1 MSFLEILQ
9 LIAVIGTA
17 LTGLVSIIWPLS
29 VQDFTGLAV
38 EGGRGKTE
46 IRAILG
52 AVFLSLALT
61 AFFLEHSVS
70 YPMLGYTYLGIALV
84 RTISMF
90 VDGSVVQ
97 SNIISIGVE
106 IVFGIIL
113 IL

>member
-1 MSFLEILQ
+1 
-9 LIAVIGTA
+9 
-17 LTGLVSIIWPLS
+17 
-29 VQDFTGLAV
+29 
-38 EGGRGKTE
+38 
-46 IRAILG
+46 
-52 AVFLSLALT
+52 
-61 AFFLEHSVS
+61 
-70 YPMLGYTYLGIALV
+70 MLGYTYLGIALV